1 MSWLLQHA
9 ELAIVL
15 RAALWFVLATAVF
28 LPLEALTPLRDGK
41 RGRHERAA
49 NLGWFAL
56 NSVITLPLLAVPAAV
71 VASIVALLVP
81 DAVPATVATLPLG
94 VRMVLAMIVGEI
106 GFYWGHRWSHEW
118 AWLWRFH
125 AVHHSAEHLTYLANT
140 RMHPIDMIFT
150 RLCGLT
156 LLYVTGLAAPAAR
169 DAGLIVATVL
179 IGGSLWSYFVHANL
193 RWRLGP
199 LEQVLATPAFH
210 HWHHSRDDH
219 RDHNYAAMLP
229 VIDRLFGTH
238 YLPRHWPSAYGTDTP
253 VPYGV
258 IGQLI
263 APFRSDRPTLSAP
276 TLSEM
281 PTVTKRD
288 GGAR

>member
-1 MSWLLQHA
+1 MNWLFQHA
-9 ELAIVL
+9 EVAVIL
-15 RAALWFVLATAVF
+15 RAILWFALATAVF
-28 LPLEALTPLRDGK
+28 LPLEALAPLRDA
-41 RGRHERAA
+41 RLGRHERAA

-56 NSVITLPLLAVPAAV
+56 NSVATLPLLAIPAALVAGVVAAV
-71 VASIVALLVP
+71 VPSALP
-81 DAVPATVATLPLG
+81 DAVATLPLWL
-94 VRMVLAMIVGEI
+94 RMVLAMVVGEI

-118 AWLWRFH
+118 PWLWRFH
-125 AVHHSAEHLTYLANT
+125 AVHHSVEHLTYLANT
-140 RMHPIDMIFT
+140 RMHPVDMIFT

-169 DAGLIVATVL
+169 DAGLIVAAVL

-229 VIDRLFGTH
+229 VIDRLFGSH
-238 YLPRHWPSAYGTDTP
+238 YLPRHWPGAYGVDEALP
-253 VPYGV
+253 DDVF
-258 IGQLI
+258 GQLI
-263 APFRSDRPTLSAP
+263 APLRTTPVAN
-276 TLSEM
+276 
-281 PTVTKRD
+281 RD
-288 GGAR
+288 KATALKD